1 MKKHVYAFDYMRAL
15 AAIGVVLFHY
25 TTRYNQLYTHIDQD
39 YMEFSWG
46 YMGVT
51 LFFVLSAFL
60 SIANMKEELSPK
72 RWWGN
77 RIIRLFPI
85 YWVSMSITFG
95 VTKFL
100 LPDRSVSF
108 SVFIINLT
116 MLNDLFGIRPVDGA
130 YWTLRYEVTLYLV
143 IFLLLLLRQKD
154 KIREA
159 FWIWLVIAIA
169 LDIANKITFVPHFF
183 TNLVLSQYIGAF
195 VIGGTISTIYK
206 TQEYNI
212 IDLCMVLVSV
222 VYFGLK
228 NGFLYTIYLVLITG
242 IFFIITL
249 NRSIQ
254 AWKAPRFIHDILM
267 FFAGISYPLYL
278 IHQNIGYI
286 IIGQIEMQKIRSSI
300 SICIALF
307 TALLLAYLL
316 DRIDKQVLNPLCN
329 KIIGR
334 NKNE

>member
-1 MKKHVYAFDYMRAL
+1 
-15 AAIGVVLFHY
+15 
-25 TTRYNQLYTHIDQD
+25 
-39 YMEFSWG
+39 
-46 YMGVT
+46 
-51 LFFVLSAFL
+51 
-60 SIANMKEELSPK
+60 MKEELSPK